1 MAAYFIL
8 HNRIRD
14 GHSLDEYIPKALESW
29 APYEPEVL
37 VLEEKSQ
44 VIEGNTEYPRT
55 IVVRFK
61 SRADAEAWYNSPEY
75 RAIRPLR
82 LAAIEGYA
90 VLVDEFSPSAS

>member
-14 GHSLDEYIPKALESW
+14 GHSLDGYIPKALDSW

-37 VLEEKSQ
+37 VLEENSQ

-90 VLVDEFSPSAS
+90 VLVDEFNPSAS